1 MNNLDFFYPTTLYKE
16 YKLLVSLSKN
26 PKVTQRELSEEVDL
40 SLASVNI
47 YLERFTKDGLVE
59 KIQDGSKNYK
69 YVVTDLGIKKKENL
83 SIGYLKSALKA
94 FNEAKVNCNFF
105 FNKIREKGFRNILFY
120 GAGEVCEMLL
130 VTLNDSKEKDIN
142 VLAVIDDDIKKIG
155 RNLKGKDIISIDDI
169 VCYRYDG
176 IILAIYDFQTL
187 LTKLINKGI
196 EKEKIIVFFNN
207 N

>member
-1 MNNLDFFYPTTLYKE
+1 MSIIKHFFYPTTLYKE

-47 YLERFTKDGLVE
+47 YLERFIKDGLIE

-105 FNKIREKGFRNILFY
+105 FNKIREKGFKNILFY

-130 VTLNDSKEKDIN
+130 LTLNDSKEKDIN
-142 VLAVIDDDIKKIG
+142 VLAVIDDDIRKIG
-155 RNLKGKDIISIDDI
+155 RSLKEKDIISGELR
-169 VCYRYDG
+169 VRQ
-176 IILAIYDFQTL
+176 L
-187 LTKLINKGI
+187 
-196 EKEKIIVFFNN
+196 
-207 N
+207 